1 MKKTATTE
9 QKNAPVNWSS
19 FPGFWLRV
27 LLWCGSILLLEFYLH
42 ILIYAGSVTPDN
54 YLYLVLFSLAYGS
67 LGAALTSFFPRRV
80 NYILTILLLGFL
92 TLLYMAQY
100 VYHLFFKTP
109 LLVFSIFNGGQVT
122 EFAGEALRMII
133 RHLPQVLLF
142 LVPLLLVAIFCH
154 RSFPR
159 CICKGSL
166 LLLGGAVLLYGG
178 ALAALPLS
186 GSAAP
191 NSAYNCF
198 YNENNP
204 LPTQQKLGMITFMGL
219 DAYRTWWGFTPKDV
233 PQAVSLDEA
242 DLSPV
247 PETESEQNSEYGYN
261 AIDIDFDALL
271 AQESDPAVRNLHQ
284 YFSSLTPSR
293 QNAYTGY
300 FAGKNLIVITAE
312 AFYYPLLETGLFPA
326 VKRLATEGFTFTN
339 SYTPLWNVS
348 TSDGE
353 YAVMT
358 SLLPASGVWSFA
370 RSAENSMPFA
380 LGNQFKALGY
390 DGVYAFHNHTY
401 DYYERQFSHPNL
413 GYTYL
418 ARGNGLDI
426 TETWPESDLELME
439 ASVPYYM
446 DCAPFQVYY
455 LTVSGHLEYN
465 FSGNAMAARHQ
476 EAVSHLDYS
485 EEVQA
490 YIACNLELEYAVEYL
505 LEQLEAHGHLDDT
518 VIVLSADHYPY
529 GLSDDAIDELVGHP
543 VERNFELYRNT
554 IAIWSAGQEQVVI
567 DEPVCSLD
575 ILPTLSNLFG
585 LEFDSRLMMGR
596 DVFSDTM
603 PLVVFNNRSW
613 ITDQARYDATTDT
626 LYGDVSSEYVA
637 VVNEIVNAKF
647 LYSADILFHDYYRL
661 VMTEQE
667 R

>member
-1 MKKTATTE
+1 MERRENMKR
-9 QKNAPVNWSS
+9 KNQNDLARLSS
-19 FPGFWLRV
+19 FTGFWLRV
-27 LLWCGSILLLEFYLH
+27 LLWSGTILLLEFYLH
-42 ILIYAGSVTPDN
+42 SLIYAGAVTPDN
-54 YLYLVLFSLAYGS
+54 YVYIALFSLAYGF
-67 LGAALTSFFPRRV
+67 LGAALTSLFSRRA
-80 NYILTILLLGFL
+80 NHILTVLLLGFI

-122 EFAGEALRMII
+122 EFAGEALRMMA
-133 RHLPQVLLF
+133 RHLPQLLLF
-142 LVPLLLVAIFCH
+142 LVPVLVVLIFCN
-154 RSFPR
+154 RFFSR
-159 CICKGSL
+159 CVCRGSL
-166 LLLGGAVLLYGG
+166 LLFGLSILFYGC
-178 ALAALPLS
+178 ALAVLPLS
-186 GSAAP
+186 GSNMP
-191 NSAYNCF
+191 NSAYNCY

-204 LPTQQKLGMITFMGL
+204 LPTQQKLGVLTFMGL
-219 DAYRTWWGFTPKDV
+219 DARRTWWGFTPKDV
-233 PQAVSLDEA
+233 PQAVILEDAEV
-242 DLSPV
+242 LSDSEMESALN
-247 PETESEQNSEYGYN
+247 PEEDYN
-261 AIDIDFDALL
+261 VLDIDFDGLL
-271 AQESDPAVRNLHQ
+271 AEETDPAVQNLHR
-284 YFSSLTPSR
+284 YFSSLTPSQ
-293 QNAYTGY
+293 QNAYTGR

-326 VKRLATEGFTFTN
+326 VERLATEGFTFTN

-380 LGNQFKALGY
+380 LGNQFNALGY

-401 DYYERQFSHPNL
+401 DYYERQFSHPNM

-426 TETWPESDLELME
+426 TEVWPESDLELME
-439 ASVPYYM
+439 ASIPYYM
-446 DCAPFQVYY
+446 DCEQFHVYY

-476 EAVSHLDYS
+476 DAVAHLDYS
-485 EEVQA
+485 EEVRA
-490 YIACNLELEYAVEYL
+490 YIACNLELEYAIEYL

-529 GLSDDAIDELVGHP
+529 GLSDAAIDELVGHP

-554 IAIWSAGQEQVVI
+554 IAIWSADQTPVVI

-575 ILPTLSNLFG
+575 ILPTISNLFG
-585 LEFDSRLMMGR
+585 LPFDSRLMMGR
-596 DVFSDTM
+596 DVFSDAM

-613 ITDQARYDATTDT
+613 ITDLARYDATTDT
-626 LYGDVSSEYVA
+626 LYGDVSAEYVA
-637 VVNEIVNAKF
+637 AVNEIVNAKF
-647 LYSADILFHDYYRL
+647 LYSADVLFHDYYRL
-661 VMTEQE
+661 VLTE
-667 R
+667 